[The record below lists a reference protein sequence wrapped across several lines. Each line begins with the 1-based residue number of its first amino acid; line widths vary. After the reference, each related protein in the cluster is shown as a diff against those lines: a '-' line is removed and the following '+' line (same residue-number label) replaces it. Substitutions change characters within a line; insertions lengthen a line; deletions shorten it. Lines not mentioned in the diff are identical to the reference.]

1 MKNSIIELLK
11 NEAQA
16 VLNIP
21 VTDAFE
27 QAVNLIVE
35 QVHQKKGKLV
45 TSGMGKAGQIAMN
58 IATTFSRQV
67 FQPCFFIQV
76 KRSMAT
82 WVSFRKMT

>member
-27 QAVNLIVE
+27 QAVNLIV
-35 QVHQKKGKLV
+35 
-45 TSGMGKAGQIAMN
+45 
-58 IATTFSRQV
+58 
-67 FQPCFFIQV
+67 
-76 KRSMAT
+76 
-82 WVSFRKMT
+82 